1 MNEIKSNNKIV
12 WWLELIRTILAIV
25 SGAIGGTVLQ

>member
-1 MNEIKSNNKIV
+1 MSDRNNKVV
-12 WWLELIRTILAIV
+12 WWLELIRTILAII

>member
-1 MNEIKSNNKIV
+1 MIEKSNNKIV
-12 WWLELIRTILAIV
+12 WWLELIRAVLAIV